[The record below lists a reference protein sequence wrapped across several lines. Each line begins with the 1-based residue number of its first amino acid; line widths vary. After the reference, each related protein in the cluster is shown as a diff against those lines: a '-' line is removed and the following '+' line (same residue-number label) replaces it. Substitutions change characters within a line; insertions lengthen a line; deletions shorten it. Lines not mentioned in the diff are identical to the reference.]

1 MTASSLV
8 FCDVCCLYTPT
19 GGGIRTYHHAKLR
32 WFERQRSHQYV
43 FVRPGP
49 GPADESPAPNVRIIT
64 VSGVPAGR
72 GYRLPAN
79 LAAVSMWIRR
89 IGPDILETGDP
100 WFSGPLGLLA
110 KRRGHTRLVSSFF
123 HGDPIGTYV
132 APWVARGRLRPLR
145 SVAMQRMARIFFRVQ
160 RMYDVT
166 VASSSWTAALLHGR
180 GINRVMRSPLGAD
193 AAFFTVGRERRP
205 RRDDGP
211 RRRLLYAGR
220 LQHDKGIAV
229 LTAALPRLL
238 RETDVTVTIAGVG
251 PKQEDLARFEG
262 PRVHLTG
269 FVTSRTEL
277 AALFA
282 NHDVLLA
289 PGPHETFGLSAL
301 EGLAAGL
308 AVVGPDEGGTGELLR
323 QLQQPYLFR
332 ADDVNDFIATVRD
345 AIHRDDSGEDL
356 EQGLQLAERY
366 GTWEHAI
373 SNGVENY
380 CRYLSRCTT

>member
-8 FCDVCCLYTPT
+8 FCDVSCLYAPT
-19 GGGIRTYHHAKLR
+19 GGGIRTYHHSKME
-32 WFERQRSHQYV
+32 WFAQQDTHDYV

-49 GPADESPAPNVRIIT
+49 RAADERPARNVRLIT
-64 VSGVPAGR
+64 IGGLPAGR
-72 GYRLPAN
+72 GYRLPSN
-79 LAAVSMWIRR
+79 LSVVTSWIGR
-89 IGPDILETGDP
+89 IKPDVLETGDP

-132 APWVARGRLRPLR
+132 APWVDRGHLRPLR
-145 SVAMQRMARIFFRVQ
+145 SAAMRRMERWFFRVQ

-166 VASSSWTAALLHGR
+166 VASSSWAAALLHDR
-180 GINRVMRSPLGAD
+180 GIDRVMRSPLGAD
-193 AAFFTVGRERRP
+193 AAFFTVGRQRRGL
-205 RRDDGP
+205 RRTGP

-220 LQHDKGIAV
+220 LQNDKGIAV
-229 LTAALPRLL
+229 LAASVPRLL
-238 RETDVTVTIAGVG
+238 RETDATITIAGVG
-251 PKQEDLARFEG
+251 PARDALERFAG
-262 PRVHLTG
+262 PRVRLTG
-269 FVTSRTEL
+269 FVTSRAEL
-277 AALFA
+277 VGLFA
-282 NHDVLLA
+282 EHDILLA

-308 AVVGPDEGGTGELLR
+308 AVVGPDLGGTDELLR
-323 QLQQPYLFR
+323 QLQKPFIFR
-332 ADDVNDFIATVRD
+332 ANDVEDFLAKVHD
-345 AIHRDDSGEDL
+345 AMAGQESVEGVE
-356 EQGLQLAERY
+356 EGLGLAERY